1 MNNHKL
7 ISTEHH
13 LGINLPLQGRIADQS
28 GAVLIISLIMLLL
41 LMLIGT
47 TSMQSTSL
55 EEKMAGNSRD
65 QNLAFQSAEAALR
78 AGEARIETLYALKMA
93 GALPGAFCNGTAGL
107 FKKDDLGCLEPPQPE
122 EATTWTDN
130 TKSITYNTGSTLVA
144 TQPRY
149 FITYVS
155 PYNPI
160 PPGAPIVFT
169 ITARGTGGQ
178 NNTQVIL
185 RSYYGGDINFQ
196 P

>member
-1 MNNHKL
+1 MYKPFKH
-7 ISTEHH
+7 
-13 LGINLPLQGRIADQS
+13 QS

-47 TSMQSTSL
+47 TSMQTTLL

-78 AGEARIETLYALKMA
+78 AGEARIETLWNA
-93 GALPGAFCNGTAGL
+93 GTGSLQAFCDGTAGL
-107 FKKDDLGCLEPPQPE
+107 FSSAGNCAIANPAPDSKL
-122 EATTWTDN
+122 AATWTDN
-130 TKSITYNTGSTLVA
+130 AKSITYNTGSALVT

-155 PYNPI
+155 ARVAG
-160 PPGAPIVFT
+160 PPVAPISFT

-185 RSYYGGDINFQ
+185 RSYYGGNTVFL